1 MERKNKMLD
10 VKIHDPYMNKN
21 IYKDPTICP
30 TCGLVY
36 HNKMWRRDEELSKQ
50 LRSVKGV
57 EYKDC
62 PACRKIKDNYPLGV
76 LIIKGEII
84 NDEKRLTEV
93 QNLIKH
99 EVEKESVS
107 NPLARIMRIDRFDDR
122 IEISTTTESLATR
135 IGKAVNKAY
144 QGELEFVFSENEKFL
159 RVIWYKD

>member
-1 MERKNKMLD
+1 MNRKDKILD
-10 VKIHDPYMNKN
+10 VKIQDPYMDKN

-36 HNKMWRRDEELSKQ
+36 HNKTWKRDDELAKKMKSTKE
-50 LRSVKGV
+50 V

-62 PACRKIKDNYPLGV
+62 PACRKVKDNYPLGV
-76 LIIKGEII
+76 FIIKGEVV
-84 NDEKRLTEV
+84 NDERRIAEI

-107 NPLARIMRIDRFDDR
+107 NPLARVMKIEKFDDR
-122 IEISTTTESLATR
+122 FEISTTTEGLAVR

-144 QGELEFVFSENEKFL
+144 QGEIEFIFSESDKFL
-159 RVIWYKD
+159 RVIWHKD